1 MTYTEFVERMVGV
14 QVVGVQR
21 RFGAPPNQLSSADL
35 PAQWPR
41 LPDGDSEIAT
51 FGDEMGLDT
60 LRCDLVV
67 CVEAVGQNTQPINYA
82 RCLQLV
88 DGLQAALTTAARTDN
103 VIDRWT
109 LRLQAE
115 MVGTTGYWL
124 LVASVTGSD

>member
-60 LRCDLVV
+60 SAC
-67 CVEAVGQNTQPINYA
+67 G
-82 RCLQLV
+82 
-88 DGLQAALTTAARTDN
+88 
-103 VIDRWT
+103 
-109 LRLQAE
+109 
-115 MVGTTGYWL
+115 MVLEIIST
-124 LVASVTGSD
+124 

>member
-1 MTYTEFVERMVGV
+1 MTYTQFVEALAAISVT
-14 QVVGVQR
+14 GVQR

-67 CVEAVGQNTQPINYA
+67 CVEAIGQNTQPVNYA

-109 LRLQAE
+109 LRLVAE
-115 MVGTTGYWL
+115 MVGQTPYWL